1 MSRTADPDDVSNMRC
16 LPSEASS
23 ELCHRKI
30 AKPPIRGFR
39 WRQDCIFVNGDTCGD
54 SCRQP
59 AGKYL
64 FYESIDQDWACRLWR
79 IRRYAV
85 DGAAPAEKPLDP
97 SRGERATAPAPRY
110 PHLQRGI
117 MDSQCSPCKSIQMN
131 HSPLTWR
138 QNAGLRASNACT
150 RPHRSW

>member
-1 MSRTADPDDVSNMRC
+1 M
-16 LPSEASS
+16 L
-23 ELCHRKI
+23 
-30 AKPPIRGFR
+30 RGFR

-85 DGAAPAEKPLDP
+85 DGAAPAEKPLIHLVGSAQLLLPRDIRTYSEESWTRSARLANR
-97 SRGERATAPAPRY
+97 SR
-110 PHLQRGI
+110 
-117 MDSQCSPCKSIQMN
+117 
-131 HSPLTWR
+131 
-138 QNAGLRASNACT
+138 
-150 RPHRSW
+150 